1 MSLNDEIAALE
12 KQVQEKRMRERIAA
26 LKAELAAPEPATSKK
41 PRAKKLPGE
50 KREKK
55 APTNTGS
62 VAFASWNERVK
73 ETWIE
78 LAAAGG
84 VAYEE
89 HVTLEGVDPED
100 KDALYKA
107 EAAWRK
113 ACKSI
118 GVTRIT
124 AMKEAGNRQRAERGE
139 APLGAAEEP
148 VEELEAEAK
157 APAAPAASVAAAKPK
172 APAAPAAVPAAKALD
187 EVKAEFMAEFEVIK
201 SSGVSYFMNKST
213 CEVISIVGEP
223 EDCELGEH
231 VGEWDADL
239 EEIDYSA

>member
-26 LKAELAAPEPATSKK
+26 LKAELAAPEPTAAPLTSKK
-41 PRAKKLPGE
+41 PRAKKVPGE
-50 KREKK
+50 KRVKK
-55 APTNTGS
+55 AATNTGS

-118 GVTRIT
+118 SVTRIT

-139 APLGAAEEP
+139 APLGAAQEP
-148 VEELEAEAK
+148 VEELEAAQ
-157 APAAPAASVAAAKPK
+157 APVAAAKPK
-172 APAAPAAVPAAKALD
+172 APAASVAAPVPAPKALD

-213 CEVISIVGEP
+213 YEVISIMGEP

>member
-26 LKAELAAPEPATSKK
+26 LKAELAAPEPVASKK

-50 KREKK
+50 KRVKK

-139 APLGAAEEP
+139 APLGAGEP
-148 VEELEAEAK
+148 VEELEAK
-157 APAAPAASVAAAKPK
+157 PAAAKPK
-172 APAAPAAVPAAKALD
+172 APAASVAAAPAAVPAAKSLD
-187 EVKAEFMAEFEVIK
+187 EVKAGFMAEFEVIK

-213 CEVISIVGEP
+213 YEVISIVGQP

-231 VGEWDADL
+231 VGEWDADM

>member
-26 LKAELAAPEPATSKK
+26 LKAELAAEPAAAPVSSKK
-41 PRAKKLPGE
+41 PRAKKTDGP
-50 KREKK
+50 KVKK

-89 HVTLEGVDPED
+89 HVSLEGVDPED

-139 APLGAAEEP
+139 APLGTAQEA
-148 VEELEAEAK
+148 VEELEAEAPVAK
-157 APAAPAASVAAAKPK
+157 APAAKAKAPAPAAPAA
-172 APAAPAAVPAAKALD
+172 KALD
-187 EVKAEFMAEFEVIK
+187 QVKAEFMAEFEVIK